1 LLEHREQDRARLEEN
16 VLANIRKLV
25 RPYVENLRFQKLEER
40 NRNLVE
46 IIVSRLDEIASP
58 FLNRLTSMHRLL
70 TPREIDVAVL
80 VREGKTSKEI
90 AELLD
95 ISASGVDFHRKKI
108 REKLGLT
115 NEKSN
120 LRSALL
126 SLQ

>member
-1 LLEHREQDRARLEEN
+1 
-16 VLANIRKLV
+16 
-25 RPYVENLRFQKLEER
+25 
-40 NRNLVE
+40 
-46 IIVSRLDEIASP
+46 
-58 FLNRLTSMHRLL
+58 MHRLL